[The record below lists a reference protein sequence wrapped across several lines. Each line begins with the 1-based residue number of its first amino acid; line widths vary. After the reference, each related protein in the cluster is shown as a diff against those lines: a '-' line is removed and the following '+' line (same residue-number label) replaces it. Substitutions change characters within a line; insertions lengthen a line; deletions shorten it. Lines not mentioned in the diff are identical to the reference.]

1 MSGYSQKMLLKLKVL
16 MHTEQFC
23 DVEIIVQVGSRLSK
37 VQNSMLNVQ
46 GRHILCHKVVLA
58 SASEYFE
65 NMFRSLSISSHIIF
79 SLQME
84 LKDCCRHSFKE
95 NSDDISRINLDSNPL
110 FHQINSSV
118 VVAVVNF
125 IYTGTHWFYN
135 AYIDTNFTS
144 NKWALQILSLC
155 LINSNYSRTG
165 YLSNN
170 RDTDDENSLSDIF
183 CLAHQWLLEDLVTIC
198 TKLMSERVNAS
209 NVFQLLDFAKQ
220 YDNDSLSN
228 CAKRFLATNLPNV
241 LWRDEFCK
249 VEEEVILEVFSD
261 PIIFCHDD
269 YAWLEAVRAW
279 ADDSEEK
286 LERLLPAIPLHLLS
300 AEEKEKIYKD
310 QTFSKT
316 IKSHIEKVNEDTE
329 VTRSVVQ
336 YIPIDMFSLNEEP
349 GWLMHTMKD
358 KIVIE
363 RMEQFCKTDDHSH
376 LSRGGVE
383 RAMQAFY
390 GSNCYM
396 FFESECPASNN
407 RYLRG

>member
-1 MSGYSQKMLLKLKVL
+1 M
-16 MHTEQFC
+16 
-23 DVEIIVQVGSRLSK
+23 
-37 VQNSMLNVQ
+37 
-46 GRHILCHKVVLA
+46 
-58 SASEYFE
+58 
-65 NMFRSLSISSHIIF
+65 
-79 SLQME
+79 
-84 LKDCCRHSFKE
+84 
-95 NSDDISRINLDSNPL
+95 
-110 FHQINSSV
+110 
-118 VVAVVNF
+118 
-125 IYTGTHWFYN
+125 
-135 AYIDTNFTS
+135 
-144 NKWALQILSLC
+144 
-155 LINSNYSRTG
+155 
-165 YLSNN
+165 SNN
-170 RDTDDENSLSDIF
+170 TEDENSLSDIF

-198 TKLMSERVNAS
+198 TKLMSERVNSS

-241 LWRDEFCK
+241 LWREEFCK
-249 VEEEVILEVFSD
+249 VEEEVITEVFSD

-286 LERLLPAIPLHLLS
+286 LGRILPSIPLHLLS
-300 AEEKEKIYKD
+300 AEEKERIYKD
-310 QTFSKT
+310 QTISKT
-316 IKSHIEKVNEDTE
+316 IKSHIEKVSEDTE
-329 VTRSVVQ
+329 VTHSLVQ

-363 RMEQFCKTDDHSH
+363 RMEQFCKTDDHCH

-407 RYLRG
+407 RYSGSQCSTLHCALRYIGDDHQHDQCSREVKHLWCYNVVKKVWKKKKIVLKETEGAQEPWDIECLVCDFQVKQCD

>member
-1 MSGYSQKMLLKLKVL
+1 M
-16 MHTEQFC
+16 
-23 DVEIIVQVGSRLSK
+23 
-37 VQNSMLNVQ
+37 
-46 GRHILCHKVVLA
+46 
-58 SASEYFE
+58 
-65 NMFRSLSISSHIIF
+65 
-79 SLQME
+79 
-84 LKDCCRHSFKE
+84 
-95 NSDDISRINLDSNPL
+95 
-110 FHQINSSV
+110 
-118 VVAVVNF
+118 
-125 IYTGTHWFYN
+125 
-135 AYIDTNFTS
+135 
-144 NKWALQILSLC
+144 
-155 LINSNYSRTG
+155 
-165 YLSNN
+165 SNN
-170 RDTDDENSLSDIF
+170 TDDENSLSDIF

-198 TKLMSERVNAS
+198 TKLMSERVNSS

-241 LWRDEFCK
+241 LWREEFCK
-249 VEEEVILEVFSD
+249 VEEEVITEVFSD

-279 ADDSEEK
+279 ADDSDEK
-286 LERLLPAIPLHLLS
+286 LGRILPSIPLHLLS

-310 QTFSKT
+310 QTISKT
-316 IKSHIEKVNEDTE
+316 IKSHIEKVSEDTE
-329 VTRSVVQ
+329 VTHSLVQ

-363 RMEQFCKTDDHSH
+363 RMEQFCKTDDHCH

-407 RYLRG
+407 RYSQITQFNIALRSQVHRRRPPARPVFKGGEALVVLQRGEEGVEEEEDRLEGDGRCSGTLGHRMSCV